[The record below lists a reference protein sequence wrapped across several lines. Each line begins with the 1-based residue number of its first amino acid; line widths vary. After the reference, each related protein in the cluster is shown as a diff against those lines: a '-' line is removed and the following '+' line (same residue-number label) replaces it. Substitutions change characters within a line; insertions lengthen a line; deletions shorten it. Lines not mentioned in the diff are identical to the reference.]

1 MKHTIL
7 SAAAALTLSV
17 TGAFAQ
23 DTLGIWKTEAND
35 EGNYLEV
42 EIAPCGG
49 ALCGTI
55 VGAKNTSGTN
65 NDTYEHLGKPMVT
78 GMVPDGTNEW
88 TDGEIWD
95 PSEDKRYS
103 SNMELKGDVLV
114 VEGCIFFICRGQDW
128 TRAN

>member
-1 MKHTIL
+1 MKRLIL
-7 SAAAALTLSV
+7 IATAFAFSA

-23 DTLGIWKTEAND
+23 DVLGVWKTEAND
-35 EGNYLEV
+35 EGGYLEV
-42 EIAPCGG
+42 EIAPCGD

-55 VGAKNTSGTN
+55 LGAKNISGEIS
-65 NDTYEHLGKPMVT
+65 DDYEHLGKPMVT

-95 PSEDKRYS
+95 PSEDKRYD

-114 VEGCIFFICRGQDW
+114 VEGCILFFCKGQDW
-128 TRAN
+128 TRVN

>member
-1 MKHTIL
+1 MKRIIT
-7 SAAAALTLSV
+7 AAAALAFSASGV
-17 TGAFAQ
+17 FAQ
-23 DTLGIWKTEAND
+23 DVLGVWKTEAND
-35 EGNYLEV
+35 EGSYLEV
-42 EIAPCGG
+42 EIAPCGE

-55 VGAKNTSGTN
+55 VGAKNTSGTS
-65 NDTYEHLGKPMVT
+65 NDTYENLGKK
-78 GMVPDGTNEW
+78 MVPDGANEW

-128 TRAN
+128 TRVN